1 MEGWKLVVVS
11 VVFCTTFYRHVHTF
25 EIDLTIEIRAGV
37 KECFWQHIKRESSA
51 ELEYQVI
58 DGGDLDIDFTLQ
70 SPDGRIMHMETRKT
84 ENVLKVNADVEG
96 EYKFCF
102 DNTFS
107 RMSPKVVF
115 FEIISDYDD
124 DEDDDDW
131 NINHEEVVGMVDL
144 TVEEFK
150 GIIERAKGNLDKSIQ
165 IQNLIKVHEA
175 RDRNIAEANFIR
187 VNVLSAVQLFVM
199 VTVGLI
205 QVIMIRSLFG
215 DTNKTKPGLKQKT

>member
-150 GIIERAKGNLDKSIQ
+150 
-165 IQNLIKVHEA
+165 NLIKVHEA

>member
-1 MEGWKLVVVS
+1 MMSGNDEAAINLEMWI
-11 VVFCTTFYRHVHTF
+11 VFASR
-25 EIDLTIEIRAGV
+25 
-37 KECFWQHIKRESSA
+37 
-51 ELEYQVI
+51 
-58 DGGDLDIDFTLQ
+58 
-70 SPDGRIMHMETRKT
+70 
-84 ENVLKVNADVEG
+84 VNADVEG

-150 GIIERAKGNLDKSIQ
+150 VWLKS
-165 IQNLIKVHEA
+165 
-175 RDRNIAEANFIR
+175 
-187 VNVLSAVQLFVM
+187 
-199 VTVGLI
+199 
-205 QVIMIRSLFG
+205 
-215 DTNKTKPGLKQKT
+215 